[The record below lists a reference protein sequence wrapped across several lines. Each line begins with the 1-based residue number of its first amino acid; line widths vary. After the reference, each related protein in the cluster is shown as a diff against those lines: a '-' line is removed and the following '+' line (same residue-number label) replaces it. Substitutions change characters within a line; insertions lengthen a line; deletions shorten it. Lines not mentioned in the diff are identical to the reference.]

1 MADPAKQPDPNQPA
15 PGSPAAP
22 PDQIDQ
28 GAYEVLRRR
37 LIGQGQDLRA
47 RIEKLNASRKEV
59 FGTIPTK
66 LLSSESIATQHNC
79 IPKDIAF
86 VAGKFLFGYN
96 VQFGLKTEV
105 TLADVFAVN
114 HLSEGHFVPDDLAI
128 LADERFEKDF
138 KELYRYYKNARFSQ
152 LYVNGP
158 NLYMKFQVGRTPD
171 DFKAFKWLI
180 KKDSLQYLDNRSDHE
195 LKYPPQQEIVWT
207 RTTRDDHRKGDH
219 PHISVLDLV
228 FVETIGGDLTIK
240 VEDNTATGK
249 GIYSEPVDNPDQT
262 LDDSEIH
269 YARIGQLILLKV
281 KPFQEKAYRHF
292 TFHIKSQKVLRCD
305 GLAGACVLLP
315 EDHGLIYSSGYILDS
330 GKHHAFPDG
339 PPGMLFER
347 RIASPNGEDSLFI
360 FYEPHTGTYAL
371 LGYNLIEMA
380 VTPPILCNGYSLY
393 DNGGLAF
400 FKADAEPRK
409 HHPVQ
414 LWQTPFVGDDFRP
427 DRNKDSYLFKI
438 GNKDIV
444 RGMSEC
450 VAILDLIDR
459 QEIYPGLYADIS
471 RAAGELLDGY
481 HWLTHPD
488 CFNPAQ
494 PIREI
499 RETANATVSEFE
511 RVVQIRNATRKQHEA
526 VASAT
531 NAILSQ
537 NNGRI
542 YDTIVSFVEGL
553 AGLREVRGDVIGLRD
568 LRYIDRPA
576 VDALEA
582 KVAQQSE
589 DLGNRAAEFLLKP
602 EALDPYR
609 QGAQAHSALIEK
621 TTTVTQ
627 AKELG
632 ADVQKSAD
640 ELEML
645 IQVVSN
651 LKIDDA
657 NIRTAI
663 VEGISS
669 VFSQVNGSRSRLRAR
684 VQELGRKEG
693 AAEFASQLK
702 LLDQSVANYIDLADS
717 PQKAQD
723 FLTKTMV
730 QLEELDGKFAEFD
743 EFITRLSDK
752 RQEIYNAFESRRLA
766 LAEQRSR
773 RSNNLSAAADR
784 ILKGVRS
791 RIESFKT
798 VAEINGFFAADLMVQ
813 KVRDLIEELRAMQ
826 EPVRADDIQS
836 KLKTAKEESVRQLKD
851 KQDLFVGG
859 QNVIKLGRHNF
870 SVNTQG
876 VDVTILPRDS
886 GPALHVGGT
895 QFFEPIDDK
904 ELTDLKDVWELQTQ
918 AESPDLYRAE
928 FLAAET
934 VDTLT
939 REASKSPEAH
949 TPPDDARILAV
960 VHRLMSE
967 RLDEGY
973 TKGVHDVD
981 ALKIASVLVGMEST
995 LGLLKFPGPVRALA
1009 TLFWATWE
1017 DENEKPA
1024 LASRLRGL
1032 GRAARAFKTT
1042 FVDDGS
1048 LASLITRLTDFASTS
1063 GLFAHA
1069 LAKDAAQYL
1078 FEEAT
1083 AESPGITMSPQAVAL
1098 RDGFRKQLLE
1108 SRQAVQWQQTL
1119 DAMRD
1124 RPLDRFRQARAWVL
1138 AYTQSAQTPAKTVA
1152 DFLDETAVLVFLDHA
1167 DYGNVIN
1174 ASTQA
1179 EIAGL
1184 VGNHPRISAG
1194 SIQLDYHEFHTRLA
1208 RHRSH
1213 TAPRYLRLQAL
1224 KQRILADARKRLKID
1239 ELKAKVLTSFVRNK
1253 LIDEVFLPLIGDNLA
1268 KQLGTVGETTRTDRM
1283 GMLLLISPPGYGKT
1297 TLMEYVA
1304 NRLGVVFVKVNGPAL
1319 GHSVKSL
1326 DPAEA
1331 TNAAARQELEKIGL
1345 ALEMGDNV
1353 ALYIDDIQHCNPEFL
1368 QKFISLCDATRR
1380 IEGVYR
1386 GRTRTYDLRG
1396 RKFAVVMAGNPYTE
1410 SGARFQIPDMLA
1422 NRSDTY
1428 NLGDILGD
1436 HGEAFKLSYLENVV
1450 GANPVLNPLASR
1462 ARSDVLAIVKMAA
1475 TGSREGIA
1483 LETAIPEAQLD
1494 EMVAV
1499 MKKLIHIRDIILK
1512 VNQEYIRSANQED
1525 QFRTEPRFQLQ
1536 GSYRNMNRIA
1546 ERVVAVMNDHEL
1558 ETAVYMAYE
1567 QDAQTLTTGAEANL
1581 LKFRE
1586 ISGTIT
1592 PDQEARWKDIKR
1604 TFQRNNQVK
1613 SLGGEEKTA
1622 QVLVLLSAMNQA
1634 LTDVRDAV
1642 SNTGAAMLAQGKTP
1656 PPDLKVDLSS
1666 LAQHLESLAGPMQ
1679 ALPELIAQAVQAT
1692 GQSNSAIAQG
1702 LSQAL
1707 ASQPQA
1713 AAATQS
1719 MPSTLTLDPSSLSA
1733 LEGIL
1738 KELSTVARQASP
1750 APVAPLASGQPE
1762 PLQEELDNLN
1772 TPASTGPIDPA
1783 AEAQKLR
1790 RTQRALQSAIK
1801 DERDK
1806 ELRSSQFIPAT
1817 ASTSA
1822 IEVKIVNKV
1831 PATFLYI
1838 LRAQFDLMRGW
1849 LDPLTKVNQR
1859 QDEHIVEIRSKLIE
1873 MANRYDHII
1882 RGLEAQDT
1890 SEESKPQ

>member
-1 MADPAKQPDPNQPA
+1 MAQPAKQPDPAQP
-15 PGSPAAP
+15 PAGTE
-22 PDQIDQ
+22 QIDQ

-37 LIGQGQDLRA
+37 LLGQGQDLRA
-47 RIEKLNASRKEV
+47 RLDKLNTSRKEV

-66 LLSSESIATQHNC
+66 LLTSESIATEHNC
-79 IPKDIAF
+79 IPQDIAF
-86 VAGKFLFGYN
+86 VAGKFIFGYN
-96 VQFGLKTEV
+96 VHFGLKTEV
-105 TLADVFAVN
+105 TLPDVFAVN
-114 HLSEGHFVPDDLAI
+114 RLSEGHFVPDDLSLI
-128 LADERFEKDF
+128 ADERFEKDF
-138 KELYRYYKNARFSQ
+138 KELYRYYKSARFSQ
-152 LYVNGP
+152 LFVNGP
-158 NLYMKFQVGRTPD
+158 NLYMKFQVGRTAE

-195 LKYPPQQEIVWT
+195 LRYPPQQEIVWV
-207 RTTRDDHRKGDH
+207 RATRDNHRKGDH
-219 PHISVLDLV
+219 PHVSILDLV

-249 GIYSEPVDNPDQT
+249 GIYSEPVENPDQT
-262 LDDSEIH
+262 LDDAEFH
-269 YARIGQLILLKV
+269 YARLGQLILLKI
-281 KPFQEKAYRHF
+281 KPFQEKTFRHF
-292 TFHIKSQKVLRCD
+292 VFHIKSQRVLRCD
-305 GLAGACVLLP
+305 GIAGACVLLP
-315 EDHGLIYSSGYILDS
+315 EDHGLIYSSGYVLAS

-339 PPGMLFER
+339 PPGMFFER
-347 RIASPNGEDSLFI
+347 RITSPNGEDSLFI
-360 FYEPHTGTYAL
+360 FYEPNSGTYAL

-400 FKADAEPRK
+400 FKADVEPRK

-414 LWQTPFVGDDFRP
+414 LWQTPFVGDNFSP
-427 DRNKDSYLFKI
+427 DRKKDSYLFKI

-450 VAILDLIDR
+450 VAILELIDR
-459 QEIYPGLYADIS
+459 QEVYTGLYSDIS
-471 RAAGELLDGY
+471 RSAGEVIDGY
-481 HWLTHPD
+481 HWLGHPE
-488 CFNPAQ
+488 CFDLAE
-494 PIREI
+494 PIRGI
-499 RETANATVSEFE
+499 RDTANATVTEFE
-511 RVVQIRNATRKQHEA
+511 RVTQIRNATRKQHETVEA
-526 VASAT
+526 AALTVLREN
-531 NAILSQ
+531 NA
-537 NNGRI
+537 RI
-542 YDTIVSFVEGL
+542 YDTIVGFVEGL
-553 AGLREVRGDVIGLRD
+553 AGLREVRGNVIGLRD
-568 LRYIDRPA
+568 LRYIDRA
-576 VDALEA
+576 SVDELEA
-582 KVAQQSE
+582 KVAGQSE
-589 DLGNRAAEFLLKP
+589 DLGKRAAEFLLKP

-609 QGAQAHSALIEK
+609 QSASGHAGEIEK
-621 TTTVTQ
+621 VTTVTQ
-627 AKELG
+627 AKALG
-632 ADVQKSAD
+632 GEIQKSAD

-657 NIRTAI
+657 NQRTAI
-663 VEGISS
+663 VEAISS

-684 VQELGRKEG
+684 VQELGKKEG

-702 LLDQSVANYIDLADS
+702 LLDQAVANYIDLADS
-717 PQKAQD
+717 AQKAQD

-743 EFITRLSDK
+743 EFVTKLSDK
-752 RQEIYNAFESRRLA
+752 RQEVYNAFESRRLA

-773 RSNNLSAAADR
+773 RANNLSGAADR

-791 RIESFKT
+791 RIESFKS
-798 VAEINGFFAADLMVQ
+798 VGEINGFFAADLMVQ
-813 KVRDLIEELRAMQ
+813 KVRDLIEELRSIQ

-870 SVNTQG
+870 SVNTQA
-876 VDVTILPRDS
+876 VDVTILPRES
-886 GPALHVGGT
+886 GPALHIGGT

-904 ELTDLKDVWELQTQ
+904 ELSELKDVWDLQTQ
-918 AESPDLYRAE
+918 AESSDFYRGE
-928 FLAAET
+928 FLAAEA
-934 VDTLT
+934 VHTLT
-939 REASKSPEAH
+939 AEADKSSDVK
-949 TPPDDARILAV
+949 TPIDDEKLLATI
-960 VHRLMSE
+960 HRLMSE

-973 TKGVHDVD
+973 TKGVHDLD
-981 ALKIASVLVGMEST
+981 ALKIAGALLDMEST
-995 LGLLKFPGPVRALA
+995 LGLLKFPGPTRALA
-1009 TLFWATWE
+1009 TLFWSTWE
-1017 DENEKPA
+1017 DETEKPA
-1024 LASRLRGL
+1024 LAARLRGL
-1032 GRAARAFKTT
+1032 GKAARAFHTK

-1048 LASLITRLTDFASTS
+1048 LASLTTRLTAFAQSS
-1063 GLFAHA
+1063 GLFDPAIA
-1069 LAKDAAQYL
+1069 PGAAQYL

-1083 AESPGITMSPQAVAL
+1083 AEAPGITMSPDAVAL
-1098 RDGFRKQLLE
+1098 RDGFRQQLQQ
-1108 SRQAVQWQQTL
+1108 SRQTVQWMQTL
-1119 DAMRD
+1119 ETMRD
-1124 RPLDRFRQARAWVL
+1124 RPLDRYRQARAWVL
-1138 AYTQSAQTPAKTVA
+1138 AYTQSTQAPARTVQ
-1152 DFLDETAVLVFLDHA
+1152 DFLDEAAVLVFLDYA
-1167 DYGNVIN
+1167 ELGSVIN
-1174 ASTQA
+1174 ASTHA
-1179 EIAGL
+1179 DITGL
-1184 VGNHPRISAG
+1184 VGNHPRLTAG
-1194 SIQLDYHEFHTRLA
+1194 GLKLDYHDFQSRLL
-1208 RHRSH
+1208 RHRTH
-1213 TAPRYLRLQAL
+1213 TVPRYLRLQAI
-1224 KQRILADARKRLKID
+1224 KHRILADARKRLKID
-1239 ELKAKVLTSFVRNK
+1239 ELKARILTSFVRNK

-1353 ALYIDDIQHCNPEFL
+1353 ALYVDDIQHCNPEFL

-1462 ARSDVLAIVKMAA
+1462 ARTDVLAIVKMAQ
-1475 TGSREGIA
+1475 TGSREGA
-1483 LETAIPEAQLD
+1483 VLETAIPDAQLE

-1499 MKKLIHIRDIILK
+1499 MKKLLHVRDIILK
-1512 VNQEYIRSANQED
+1512 VNQEYIRSAAQED

-1567 QDAQTLTTGAEANL
+1567 QDAQTLTAGAEANL

-1586 ISGTIT
+1586 LCGTIT
-1592 PDQEARWKDIKR
+1592 PEQQARWTDIKR
-1604 TFQRNNQVK
+1604 TFQRNNQVR

-1622 QVLVLLSAMNQA
+1622 QVLVLLSAMGQA

-1642 SNTGAAMLAQGKTP
+1642 STTGAAMLAQGKTP
-1656 PPDLKVDLSS
+1656 PPDLKIDLSS
-1666 LAQHLESLAGPMQ
+1666 LSRHLESLAAPMQ
-1679 ALPELIAQAVQAT
+1679 ALPDLIGQAI
-1692 GQSNSAIAQG
+1692 QSR
-1702 LSQAL
+1702 
-1707 ASQPQA
+1707 PA
-1713 AAATQS
+1713 AAAEATSSAQ
-1719 MPSTLTLDPSSLSA
+1719 PGVLTLDPAAISMLDNLMKEVIKLAESA
-1733 LEGIL
+1733 
-1738 KELSTVARQASP
+1738 KARPGFA
-1750 APVAPLASGQPE
+1750 APIPSGQPE
-1762 PLQEELDNLN
+1762 PVSGDLVEEEF
-1772 TPASTGPIDPA
+1772 TPPVNPEH
-1783 AEAQKLR
+1783 EAQKLK
-1790 RTQRALQSAIK
+1790 RTERQLRSAIK

-1806 ELRSSQFIPAT
+1806 ELRATQFIPAT
-1817 ASTSA
+1817 SNTSA

-1859 QDEHIVEIRSKLIE
+1859 QDEHIAEIRSKLIE

-1890 SEESKPQ
+1890 GEESKP

>member
-1 MADPAKQPDPNQPA
+1 MADSAKQPDPAKATPSGTSGGA
-15 PGSPAAP
+15 GA
-22 PDQIDQ
+22 DQIDQ

-37 LIGQGQDLRA
+37 LIAQGQELRA
-47 RIEKLNASRKEV
+47 RLEKLNASRKEV
-59 FGTIPTK
+59 FGAIPTK
-66 LLSSESIATQHNC
+66 LLTSESIATQHNC
-79 IPKDIAF
+79 IPQDIAF
-86 VAGKFLFGYN
+86 VAGKFIFGYN

-114 HLSEGHFVPDDLAI
+114 HLSDGHFAPEDLTL

-152 LYVNGP
+152 LLVNGP
-158 NLYMKFQVGRTPD
+158 NLYMKFQVGRTAD

-180 KKDSLQYLDNRSDHE
+180 KKDGLQYLDNRSDHE
-195 LKYPPQQEIVWT
+195 IKYPPQQEIVWLKP
-207 RTTRDDHRKGDH
+207 TRDDHRKGDH
-219 PHISVLDLV
+219 PHVAILDLL

-262 LDDSEIH
+262 LDDGEFH
-269 YARIGQLILLKV
+269 FARLGQLILLKI
-281 KPFQEKAYRHF
+281 KPFQEKNCRYF
-292 TFHIKSQKVLRCD
+292 VFHIKSQRVFRCD

-315 EDHGLIYSSGYILDS
+315 EDHGLIYSSGYVLSS

-339 PPGMLFER
+339 PSGMFFER

-360 FYEPHTGTYAL
+360 FYQPQAGLYAL

-380 VTPPILCNGYSLY
+380 VSPPILCSGYSLY
-393 DNGGLAF
+393 DSGGLAF
-400 FKADAEPRK
+400 FKADVEPRK

-427 DRNKDSYLFKI
+427 DRKKDSYLFKL

-450 VAILDLIDR
+450 VAILELIDR
-459 QEIYPGLYADIS
+459 QEIYPGLYSDIA
-471 RAAGELLDGY
+471 RAAAEVIDGY
-481 HWLTHPD
+481 HWVVHAE
-488 CFNPAQ
+488 CFDLAD
-494 PIREI
+494 PIRGI
-499 RETANATVSEFE
+499 RDTANATVSEFE
-511 RVVQIRNATRKQHEA
+511 RVVQIRNATRKQHETVETA
-526 VASAT
+526 ALT
-531 NAILSQ
+531 ILRENNA
-537 NNGRI
+537 RM
-542 YDTIVSFVEGL
+542 YETIVSFVEGL
-553 AGLREVRGDVIGLRD
+553 AGLREVRGEVIGLRD

-582 KVAQQSE
+582 KVAAQSD
-589 DLGNRAAEFLLKP
+589 DLGKRAADFLLKP

-609 QGAQAHSALIEK
+609 QNAATHTGLIDK
-621 TTTVTQ
+621 VTTVTE
-627 AKELG
+627 AKALAG
-632 ADVQKSAD
+632 DIQKSAD

-657 NIRTAI
+657 NQRTAI

-684 VQELGRKEG
+684 IQELGKKEG
-693 AAEFASQLK
+693 AAEFSSQLK
-702 LLDQSVANYIDLADS
+702 LLDQAVANYIDLADS

-743 EFITRLSDK
+743 EFVTKLADK
-752 RQEIYNAFESRRLA
+752 RQEVYNAFESRRLA
-766 LAEQRSR
+766 LAEQRSKR
-773 RSNNLSAAADR
+773 ANNLSSAADR

-791 RIESFKT
+791 RIESFKS

-813 KVRDLIEELRAMQ
+813 KVRDLIEELRAIQ
-826 EPVRADDIQS
+826 EPVKADDIQS

-851 KQDLFVGG
+851 KQDLFVAG
-859 QNVIKLGRHNF
+859 QNVIRLGRHNF
-870 SVNTQG
+870 SVNTQPI
-876 VDVTILPRDS
+876 DVTILPRDT

-904 ELTDLKDVWELQTQ
+904 ELTELKDVWDLHTQ
-918 AESPDLYRAE
+918 AESADFYRAE
-928 FLAAET
+928 FLAAEA
-934 VDTLT
+934 VQTLAA
-939 REASKSPEAH
+939 EADKSSDAKAPI
-949 TPPDDARILAV
+949 DDAKLLDTI
-960 VHRLMSE
+960 HRLMSE

-981 ALKIASVLVGMEST
+981 ALKIARALLDKEST

-1009 TLFWATWE
+1009 TLFWSTWE
-1017 DENEKPA
+1017 DETEKPA
-1024 LASRLRGL
+1024 LAARLRGL
-1032 GRAARAFKTT
+1032 GKAARAFKTK

-1048 LASLITRLTDFASTS
+1048 LASLVTRLTAFATSS
-1063 GLFAHA
+1063 GLFDPAIA
-1069 LAKDAAQYL
+1069 PSAAQYL

-1083 AESPGITMSPQAVAL
+1083 AEAPGITMSPDAIAL
-1098 RDGFRKQLLE
+1098 RDGFRHQLQH
-1108 SRQAVQWQQTL
+1108 SRQTVQWVETLQT
-1119 DAMRD
+1119 MRD
-1124 RPLDRFRQARAWVL
+1124 RPMDRFRQARAWVM
-1138 AYTQSAQTPAKTVA
+1138 AFAQSTSVSPQTMR
-1152 DFLDETAVLVFLDHA
+1152 DFLDEAAVLVFLD
-1167 DYGNVIN
+1167 YTELGSVIN
-1174 ASTQA
+1174 ASTRTQ
-1179 EIAGL
+1179 ITGL
-1184 VGNHPRISAG
+1184 VGNHPGLAG
-1194 SIQLDYHEFHTRLA
+1194 GAMTLDYHDFQSRLLNHRTR
-1208 RHRSH
+1208 
-1213 TAPRYLRLQAL
+1213 TQPRYLRLQAI
-1224 KQRILADARKRLKID
+1224 KHRILADARKRLKTD
-1239 ELKAKVLTSFVRNK
+1239 ELKARVLTSFVRNK

-1410 SGARFQIPDMLA
+1410 SGDRFQIPDMLA
-1422 NRSDTY
+1422 NRADTY

-1436 HGEAFKLSYLENVV
+1436 HGDAFRLSYLENVV

-1462 ARSDVLAIVKMAA
+1462 ARADVLAIVKMAQS
-1475 TGSREGIA
+1475 GSSENIT
-1483 LETAIPEAQLD
+1483 LETAIPEAQLQ
-1494 EMVAV
+1494 EMVQV
-1499 MKKLIHIRDIILK
+1499 MKKLIHVRDIILR
-1512 VNQEYIRSANQED
+1512 VNQEYIRSAAQED

-1567 QDAQTLTTGAEANL
+1567 QDAQTLTTGAESNL

-1586 ISGTIT
+1586 ISGTIN
-1592 PDQEARWKDIKR
+1592 PDQQARWNDIKR

-1622 QVLVLLSAMNQA
+1622 QVLVLLSAMSQA
-1634 LTDVRDAV
+1634 LGDVSAAV
-1642 SNTGAAMLAQGKTP
+1642 NTTGKAMLARENAP
-1656 PPDLKVDLSS
+1656 APELKVDLSALAHHLQS
-1666 LAQHLESLAGPMQ
+1666 LSAPMQ
-1679 ALPELIAQAVQAT
+1679 ALPDLIAQAIATRPAPPEIVQTA
-1692 GQSNSAIAQG
+1692 SAPTTPAQ
-1702 LSQAL
+1702 
-1707 ASQPQA
+1707 P
-1713 AAATQS
+1713 T
-1719 MPSTLTLDPSSLSA
+1719 TLTLDPAALAALDTMVTQLTAQMAKLAESA
-1733 LEGIL
+1733 A
-1738 KELSTVARQASP
+1738 TRP
-1750 APVAPLASGQPE
+1750 APAQAPLPSGEPE
-1762 PLQEELDNLN
+1762 PAHGELLEEDLSNL
-1772 TPASTGPIDPA
+1772 PIIDPE
-1783 AEAQKLR
+1783 AEAQKLK
-1790 RTQRALQSAIK
+1790 RTDRQLRSAIK
-1801 DERDK
+1801 DARDK
-1806 ELRSSQFIPAT
+1806 ELRATQFTPAT
-1817 ASTSA
+1817 SNTSA

-1859 QDEHIVEIRSKLIE
+1859 QDDQLAEIRSKLIE

-1882 RGLEAQDT
+1882 RGLEAQETD
-1890 SEESKPQ
+1890 EESKP